1 MYPLPWHK
9 DFVAKQLW
17 RWLQK
22 CPEFT
27 RVGLNQKFWD
37 MTTASHID
45 DALLEIK
52 DLLEESNSTMA
63 LMDGWIWIE
72 EVHFIVLQTQF
83 SIS

>member
-1 MYPLPWHK
+1 
-9 DFVAKQLW
+9 
-17 RWLQK
+17 
-22 CPEFT
+22 
-27 RVGLNQKFWD
+27 

-52 DLLEESNSTMA
+52 DLSEESNSTMA